1 MSSTL
6 ETIEYLQYQLKKD
19 YPYGDCKISRNH
31 YLKDLP
37 ELAEL
42 QNRKISEAI
51 KILSKQVD
59 QIIIAC
65 SPAELLPD
73 FEPDNLNAF
82 TIMRLQPG
90 KRKPEII
97 GRSLIGIDS
106 ATIHSWLQQ
115 HFPNSLVRFQ

>member
-1 MSSTL
+1 MNSTL
-6 ETIEYLQYQLKKD
+6 ETIHYLQFQLKKD

-31 YLKDLP
+31 YFKDLP

-42 QNRKISEAI
+42 QNRKISDAI

-65 SPAELLPD
+65 SPAELLPG
-73 FEPDNLNAF
+73 FEPDYLNAF
-82 TIMRLQPG
+82 TIMRLQAG

-97 GRSLIGIDS
+97 GRSLIGIGS
-106 ATIHSWLQQ
+106 ATIHDWLSK
-115 HFPNSLVRFQ
+115 HFTNALVRFQ